1 MEKNIK
7 DKNNESII
15 DLSIDE
21 KTKNL
26 SKSFFNVKINEKK
39 QIQIN
44 KSIKTKKYEIYELL
58 KKRLLKPKD
67 YIISRN
73 TNINHFSN
81 TEKTKNIKKDI
92 KFSKLYE
99 KIEFGSLDYLNI
111 NSYRD
116 MTKNQIIINLNK
128 NSLLKS
134 QNFNFRPGFIFGIKK
149 KIKNFHI
156 PKRGNKG
163 LIQKK
168 RINKTLLES
177 LKLKKTETINNNN
190 TNNINKNENEEINKN
205 YFRTEES
212 KRSNLDINF
221 DNYFNLDITKKKL
234 SKDLSMNSKTITPR
248 NKILILDTINKSDKY
263 ISSNIKNKIKTK
275 HEISDNRNSNSD
287 IIINEQREDNILKG
301 ENNIINL
308 PEKSSLKTII
318 LKCLNEN
325 NISKRANSIPNKKR
339 LSKNIITKYNNKYR
353 KSFIAK
359 NNEKLLKNF
368 HKYTSLVKENEN
380 NLENSDGDNNNN
392 IFKKNQKIEKDKLIK
407 KNFYKFGSKTISSL
421 INTVNSDQIELN
433 NRLFKIIDRANKKVR
448 KEKQIDK
455 VLEIILDKKL
465 KKKKRIKAKDMFID
479 AANSKKLLEERNKL
493 RFMMRFADLIKD
505 MNDEIALN
513 YTKYI
518 IESNTKLSN
527 EFNMPG
533 LAEFKRLKKLK
544 YIETQ
549 NNIRNRMLNNI
560 NAIETKLIINEIEK
574 DNLYTKY
581 ENIFKKNKLLKE
593 KNKYINS
600 KSSKEEKV
608 PYHNIEAIINNFD
621 KIKRD
626 KIY

>member
-116 MTKNQIIINLNK
+116 MTKNQIIINLNT
-128 NSLLKS
+128 NSLLIS

-177 LKLKKTETINNNN
+177 LKLKKTETINNND

-234 SKDLSMNSKTITPR
+234 SKDLSMNSETITPR

-368 HKYTSLVKENEN
+368 HKYTSLLKENEN

>member
-177 LKLKKTETINNNN
+177 LKLKKTETINNNDN
-190 TNNINKNENEEINKN
+190 NNINKNENEEINKN

-368 HKYTSLVKENEN
+368 HKYTSLLKENEN

>member
-21 KTKNL
+21 KTQNL

-177 LKLKKTETINNNN
+177 LKLKKTETINNND

>member
-177 LKLKKTETINNNN
+177 LKLKKTETINNND

-325 NISKRANSIPNKKR
+325 NISKKANSIPNKKR

-368 HKYTSLVKENEN
+368 HKYTSLLKENEN
-380 NLENSDGDNNNN
+380 NLENNDGDNNNN
-392 IFKKNQKIEKDKLIK
+392 IFKKNQKIEKDK
-407 KNFYKFGSKTISSL
+407 
-421 INTVNSDQIELN
+421 
-433 NRLFKIIDRANKKVR
+433 
-448 KEKQIDK
+448 
-455 VLEIILDKKL
+455 
-465 KKKKRIKAKDMFID
+465 
-479 AANSKKLLEERNKL
+479 
-493 RFMMRFADLIKD
+493 
-505 MNDEIALN
+505 
-513 YTKYI
+513 
-518 IESNTKLSN
+518 
-527 EFNMPG
+527 
-533 LAEFKRLKKLK
+533 
-544 YIETQ
+544 
-549 NNIRNRMLNNI
+549 
-560 NAIETKLIINEIEK
+560 
-574 DNLYTKY
+574 
-581 ENIFKKNKLLKE
+581 
-593 KNKYINS
+593 
-600 KSSKEEKV
+600 
-608 PYHNIEAIINNFD
+608 
-621 KIKRD
+621 
-626 KIY
+626 